1 MGVCVLRSRPT
12 NLALYTSNANKT
24 PAGQAGDALGVQ
36 TRGLSRASVERRR
49 GEHEVEGGMAAEGVQ
64 PPEEAAEKPGEP
76 SQLARAGFLEGGRVD
91 GRQDPRREGEAGRNG
106 RQRDEAA
113 GFDDR
118 PPAAA
123 PLLAQDVAPHAAL
136 LQLVVAGRARQLLS
150 DHDGNDRR
158 RDQLRVGVPERGA
171 GGRAVVLEPQ
181 DVFEAWVL
189 FEVEHALAER
199 EEHIRHG
206 VDRERRERGRMD
218 RRLDHDL
225 VSAHAVHPVEEPL
238 ARGLELPFDP
248 QHGELVGQHP
258 VGPAGPVRA
267 TLLAPTGE
275 DLARGL
281 VLVAFAED
289 ALGPDR
295 LHRLGDE
302 IRRPP
307 RAFGGDDHPAA
318 DDRVLPELGLRYRSS
333 SRRRGRSR
341 SEASA
346 SVGALPSKSTAP
358 TSWQMGMPT
367 PWRRASASAEVTVR
381 TPSATMRVRS
391 STAATVSPCVRA
403 MPSWRLRERL
413 PVHVR
418 TRAPKPAS
426 PARGAGSAPSAP
438 ATRVISASPRVMSAA
453 RAFSPRPS
461 PSTRP
466 VAIAITFFSAP
477 PVSTPT
483 TSRFA

>member
-1 MGVCVLRSRPT
+1 MERETGFEPATPTLARSCSTTELFPRELFPRHSATWYHGSTLVSPQGLGGVLGRHRVDEEPASPFEPRHAGELRDDLEVPVKGLE
-12 NLALYTSNANKT
+12 LAVA
-24 PAGQAGDALGVQ
+24 
-36 TRGLSRASVERRR
+36 ERRR
-49 GEHEVEGGMAAEGVQ
+49 VEHKVERGIAQHAVHPPQEVT
-64 PPEEAAEKPGEP
+64 EKSGEP
-76 SQLARAGFLEGGRVD
+76 PQLVRAGFLEGGPVD
-91 GRQDPRREGEAGRNG
+91 RRQDPCLEREARRER

-136 LQLVVAGRARQLLS
+136 LQLVVAGRARQLLC
-150 DHDGNDRR
+150 D
-158 RDQLRVGVPERGA
+158 PE
-171 GGRAVVLEPQ
+171 
-181 DVFEAWVL
+181 
-189 FEVEHALAER
+189 
-199 EEHIRHG
+199 
-206 VDRERRERGRMD
+206 
-218 RRLDHDL
+218 
-225 VSAHAVHPVEEPL
+225 
-238 ARGLELPFDP
+238 
-248 QHGELVGQHP
+248 HGELVGQDP
-258 VGPAGPVRA
+258 VRPAGPVRA
-267 TLLAPTGE
+267 ALLAPTSE

-295 LHRLGDE
+295 LHPLGDE

-307 RAFGGDDHPAA
+307 RALGGDDHPAA
-318 DDRVLPELGLRYRSS
+318 DDGVLPELGLRYRSS

-358 TSWQMGMPT
+358 TSWQMGMLT

-391 STAATVSPCVRA
+391 STAATVSPFVSA

-418 TRAPKPAS
+418 TRSPKPAS
-426 PARGAGSAPSAP
+426 PARVADIAPSAT
-438 ATRVISASPRVMSAA
+438 ASRVISASPRVMSAA